1 MNDVKASHFL
11 GEYLQAEKVQTFSG
25 NEDDGVIIINDAPS
39 QEDLD
44 RREAVD
50 LLLQATDNSNK
61 EGIDKAIDRL
71 KKIKGE
77 EG

>member
-1 MNDVKASHFL
+1 MNDVKESHFL
-11 GEYLQAEKVQTFSG
+11 GEYLQAEKVQTFSD
-25 NEDDGVIIINDAPS
+25 NEDDGVIIINDAPN

-44 RREAVD
+44 RRAAVD
-50 LLLQATDNSNK
+50 LLLQATDNSDK

>member
-1 MNDVKASHFL
+1 M
-11 GEYLQAEKVQTFSG
+11 QTFSG

-44 RREAVD
+44 RRAAVD

>member
-44 RREAVD
+44 
-50 LLLQATDNSNK
+50 
-61 EGIDKAIDRL
+61 
-71 KKIKGE
+71 GE
-77 EG
+77 QL